1 MDECIIQA
9 ENASSVFDQVMFY
22 TLSSTPEVGLR
33 IGLDDVKCERFC
45 FVYLY
50 IRVCHNVC
58 QLLEVWCCFCM
69 SNLINSKVVCCH
81 YLCHRLAKVI
91 CRPVFVCL
99 TPSRVTP
106 KVIGEFS

>member
-33 IGLDDVKCERFC
+33 IGLDDVKCEQFR

-50 IRVCHNVC
+50 ITTTPHHNHFTA
-58 QLLEVWCCFCM
+58 LF
-69 SNLINSKVVCCH
+69 
-81 YLCHRLAKVI
+81 
-91 CRPVFVCL
+91 PV
-99 TPSRVTP
+99 PP
-106 KVIGEFS
+106 G